1 MGRFQWLE
9 FDDKCGPKV
18 VAAPDDQGVDEAVC
32 LERADRLFREESYE
46 RALYFYSLALR
57 YQVNLERAWAGQVRC
72 LLAVNEDVE
81 ARTWAERGL
90 DRFPGSA
97 DLLAARGV
105 ALARTRGPT
114 AGIRSSDQA
123 LEAHGGTEYVWLSRA
138 EVLLLAGAPEA
149 AARCCSKALE
159 VAGSD
164 WYCNYNVGR
173 IFESAGDTARA
184 VTHFA
189 QAAQCDP
196 KQPLPRIRA
205 AECRERM
212 GDVQGAKTDLYR
224 ALQLRPG
231 DRDLRRR
238 LQQLDHVGWLRRM
251 WRTLVRR

>member
-32 LERADRLFREESYE
+32 LERAGRLFREESYE

-138 EVLLLAGAPEA
+138 EVLLLAGSADA
-149 AARCCSKALE
+149 AARCCAKAVE
-159 VAGSD
+159 IAGTD
-164 WYCNYNVGR
+164 WYCHYSIGR

-212 GDVQGAKTDLYR
+212 GDIQGAKTNLYR

-231 DRDLRRR
+231 DRDLRQRV
-238 LQQLDHVGWLRRM
+238 QQLESVGWLRRM
-251 WRTLVRR
+251 WRALLRR

>member
-32 LERADRLFREESYE
+32 LERAGRLFREESYE

-97 DLLAARGV
+97 DLLA
-105 ALARTRGPT
+105 
-114 AGIRSSDQA
+114 D
-123 LEAHGGTEYVWLSRA
+123 
-138 EVLLLAGAPEA
+138 A
-149 AARCCSKALE
+149 AARCCAKAVE
-159 VAGSD
+159 IAGTD
-164 WYCNYNVGR
+164 WYCHYSIGR

-212 GDVQGAKTDLYR
+212 GDIQGAKTNLYR

-231 DRDLRRR
+231 DRDLRQRV
-238 LQQLDHVGWLRRM
+238 QQLESVGWLRRM
-251 WRTLVRR
+251 WRALLRR